1 MIETGGLKRG
11 NFHRKMRL
19 AYLAQLSWQDAADVT
34 VVLVVLYIDA
44 PRRIA
49 VEAFVG
55 GIASPKALYEHRC
68 GRNLTVEVLLTLFL
82 LHFQSEAR
90 SEDTLCGKTAFFISR
105 FVINVGTLRAGA
117 RHSFGV

>member
-1 MIETGGLKRG
+1 
-11 NFHRKMRL
+11 MRL
-19 AYLAQLSWQDAADVT
+19 AYLAQLSWQDAANVT
-34 VVLVVLYIDA
+34 IVLVVLYIDA

-90 SEDTLCGKTAFFISR
+90 SQDSLCEKKALFIPR
-105 FVINVGTLRAGA
+105 FVINVGTLRPGA